1 MIDEIILKILVSEF
15 YVEKDFE
22 NLIKEMEK
30 NRKEYF
36 ENVERCDESVI
47 GSILADLQILSIVL
61 QTKKILENKKDYAK
75 VANELDRISKE
86 LKEMG
91 EK

>member
-1 MIDEIILKILVSEF
+1 MNEVILKILVSEF
-15 YVEKDFE
+15 YIKENFE
-22 NLIKEMEK
+22 ELIKELEE

-47 GSILADLQILSIVL
+47 NSILLDFEVLSIVL
-61 QTKKILENKKDYAK
+61 QTKKIPENKKDYAK
-75 VANELDRISKE
+75 VANELDRISKD
-86 LKEMG
+86 LKEMS